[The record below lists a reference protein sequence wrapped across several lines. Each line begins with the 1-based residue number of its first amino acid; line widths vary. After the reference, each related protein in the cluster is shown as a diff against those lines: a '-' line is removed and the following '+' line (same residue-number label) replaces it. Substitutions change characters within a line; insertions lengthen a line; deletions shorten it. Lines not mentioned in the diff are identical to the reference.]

1 MTKKVYKILSI
12 ILLIAMCVSMFSTVV
27 FADEPAT
34 TMLPE
39 ENNDEQVL
47 EIEQEDAPIPEPE
60 PEPVIEPEMVTMEIP
75 ELEVEPEVE
84 VVLEQKLEVE
94 PQPQQVEPEPEPEPQ
109 PEPEPE
115 PEIVY
120 PFTVTYHFHYR
131 GANGVWKEV
140 TSSQKVTSASFNNS
154 KAVSFFSKQIINNNF
169 QTTSSDTVI
178 YTWLGTWTG
187 DLGTVSDSDRVYTNT
202 TLFQSTTEVH
212 FYADYSEKLVPHLT
226 FICDDQVAH
235 GSHSAANIGS
245 AEKYHYT
252 FRTPADIP
260 EHYTFL
266 YWENEEGTHV
276 EGDEILI
283 DVSTLNGN
291 VIVTYN
297 AVYKYQP
304 ALQVNY
310 HYSEGV
316 VSITEYKD
324 IDIYASAPTKD
335 MWFYADEKSP
345 IAAGTMVI
353 LPEQVVTTVPMSEIK
368 IVDVYA
374 KYFTVTWVNE
384 DGSVLEKD
392 TNIPYGAI
400 PSYDSIFPTKK
411 ASDQYNY
418 AFKAWTP
425 ELVKVTKDAV
435 YTATYNA
442 TLKPQPS
449 PSPSPLPS
457 PQPQPVQ
464 PAPMYTITYMPGAH
478 GLFQPQSTTLPYGSA
493 TPPAPVVIGE
503 EGYQFTR
510 WTPAIGG
517 IVTGN
522 AVFTAQWEK
531 VEVPPTTPPQEDVIR
546 VKLVE
551 DIEEDEA
558 PLAAPER
565 ATWALVNLIL
575 LVFTIFTLLEFK
587 EDKEDK
593 KSDNLIALPG
603 VLLALALFILTEN
616 VYNKMILVDRWTLLQ
631 LLFYMAGLIPRLL
644 AKLICTQEE

>member
-47 EIEQEDAPIPEPE
+47 EIEQEDAPVPEL
-60 PEPVIEPEMVTMEIP
+60 VIEPEMVTMEIP
-75 ELEVEPEVE
+75 ELEVEPKAE

-94 PQPQQVEPEPEPEPQ
+94 PQPQQV
-109 PEPEPE
+109 EPE

-131 GANGVWKEV
+131 GANGAWKEV
-140 TSSQKVTSASFNNS
+140 TSSQKVTSAGFNNS
-154 KAVSFFSKQIINNNF
+154 KAVSFFSKQITNNNF

-187 DLGTVSDSDRVYTNT
+187 DLGTVSDGDRVYTNT

-212 FYADYSEKLVPHLT
+212 FYADYSEKIVPHLT

-245 AEKYHYT
+245 AEKYCYT
-252 FRTPADIP
+252 FRTPADVP

-291 VIVTYN
+291 VTVTYN

-304 ALQVNY
+304 VLQVNY

-335 MWFYADEKSP
+335 TWFYADEESP
-345 IAAGTMVI
+345 IAASTI
-353 LPEQVVTTVPMSEIK
+353 ATLPEQVVTTVPMSEIK

-384 DGSVLEKD
+384 DGTVLEKD
-392 TNIPYGAI
+392 IDVPYGAI
-400 PSYDSIFPTKK
+400 PSYDSAFPTKK
-411 ASDQYNY
+411 ASNQYNY
-418 AFKAWTP
+418 TFKAWTP
-425 ELVKVTKDAV
+425 ELVKVTKDVV

-442 TLKPQPS
+442 ALK
-449 PSPSPLPS
+449 

-464 PAPMYTITYMPGAH
+464 PAPMYTITYMPGTH

-503 EGYQFTR
+503 EGYQFTG

-531 VEVPPTTPPQEDVIR
+531 VEVPPITPPQEDVIR

-551 DIEEDEA
+551 DIEEDGT
-558 PLAAPER
+558 PLAAPEH

-575 LVFTIFTLLEFK
+575 LVCTIFTLLEFK
-587 EDKEDK
+587 EKDEKK

-603 VLLALALFILTEN
+603 VMLALALFILTEN

-631 LLFYMAGLIPRLL
+631 LLFYTVGLIPRLL
-644 AKLICTQEE
+644 ARKNKDKQEPDNI